1 MPDRALLPAITR
13 LDCEK
18 NRESRPGLS
27 SRQRAC
33 WRRVGYGWTSFLK
46 MTRDKHLLIEFA
58 NISHK
63 DSTITIDA

>member
-33 WRRVGYGWTSFLK
+33 WRRVGYGWTSFL
-46 MTRDKHLLIEFA
+46 
-58 NISHK
+58 
-63 DSTITIDA
+63 